1 MEESTNQRKSNG
13 AGKLAQPNLMTE
25 QPRNGRANRKRG
37 GRGRQTMEQPKNGRV
52 NRKRGGR
59 GRRHATTVSRIDSC
73 RRCLH
78 RYLRQCV
85 PPCLMLI
92 FVVLQLQ
99 LFILYMDVTAN
110 FEQHD
115 VETLYD
121 HPYRRRPHRMRRND
135 GGSRIGGIKSNGAG
149 YYSLKSSKSVYAGY
163 YSSKSSKSVDGKG
176 KGAGY
181 YSSKSSKSVD
191 GKGKGG
197 AGYYSSK
204 SSKSG
209 ESSDANAERDM
220 MTFSKKK
227 RDMTRDEGAH
237 TGGPCFQYTADC
249 KTCVAQE
256 ACLWCLADNSCV
268 STDSEDTGCSGAITG
283 SAQVC
288 NHKSGGGSMIGR
300 FDPSFSNAER
310 DMMTTIVQL
319 ERQRWQQRLQQLPIL
334 LVGGSDG
341 SGTRGVVD
349 VLMNELYVDF
359 IVEDRTTLDVHG
371 QQMFSGEGWPKLV
384 TTTLQATNGSLL
396 YEYNTLPFNTKT
408 VINDNLHKLIQSL
421 QRQKFMTQKDRQL
434 HKMIHTA
441 IKHSHQ
447 QEPQPQPQQQAKK
460 KTKIAYNRKT
470 QQNEHNNNTH
480 ETIVVTDHTNN
491 NTNRTLSPGFKNQKN
506 RTFALQQHI
515 LETLIPNQEA
525 ATVSYGF
532 KAPATML
539 CLPLFTAIMKD
550 LYKHN
555 RNTTTV
561 ANHHDTNYPK
571 VKFIHVVRE

>member
-1 MEESTNQRKSNG
+1 MEESTNQRKLNG
-13 AGKLAQPNLMTE
+13 AGKLAPPNRMME
-25 QPRNGRANRKRG
+25 QPTNGRANRKRG

-115 VETLYD
+115 FETQYD
-121 HPYRRRPHRMRRND
+121 HPHRRRPHRMRRND
-135 GGSRIGGIKSNGAG
+135 GGSRIGAG
-149 YYSLKSSKSVYAGY
+149 YYSSKSSRSVYAGY

-204 SSKSG
+204 SPKLG
-209 ESSDANAERDM
+209 
-220 MTFSKKK
+220 
-227 RDMTRDEGAH
+227 

-256 ACLWCLADNSCV
+256 ACLWCFADNSCV
-268 STDSEDTGCSGAITG
+268 STDSDDTGCSGAITG
-283 SAQVC
+283 SALVC
-288 NHKSGGGSMIGR
+288 NHKAVGGGRIGR
-300 FDPSFSNAER
+300 LDPSFSNVER
-310 DMMTTIVQL
+310 DMMTTIGQL
-319 ERQRWQQRLQQLPIL
+319 ERQRWQQRMQQLPIL

-359 IVEDRTTLDVHG
+359 LVEDRTTLDVHG

-396 YEYNTLPFNTKT
+396 YEYNTLPFDTKT
-408 VINDNLHKLIQSL
+408 ILNDNVHKLIQAL
-421 QRQKFMTQKDRQL
+421 QRQKLMIQKDRQL

-447 QEPQPQPQQQAKK
+447 QEPQPQPQQQATK

-480 ETIVVTDHTNN
+480 ETTVVTDYTNN
-491 NTNRTLSPGFKNQKN
+491 TNNRTLSLGLKNQNN
-506 RTFALQQHI
+506 RIVALQQHI

-539 CLPLFTAIMKD
+539 LLPLFTAIMRD
-550 LYKHN
+550 LYTHN

-561 ANHHDTNYPK
+561 ANHHDNNDYPK